1 MYINDVSLPPLVVAQ
16 SGQSY
21 DVGINKN
28 EWIEVLVDCPGI
40 TKEDGTAQQEEE
52 KLYTYRLPA
61 GLEVKPGD
69 ILSVPFGRQQVGG
82 IAIRLLAQPPTN
94 LAAENIR
101 DVEDV
106 IHSKFFNKAI
116 GCC

>member
-16 SGQSY
+16 SGESY
-21 DVGINKN
+21 DTRINKN
-28 EWIEVLVDCPGI
+28 QWVEVLVDCPGI
-40 TKEDGTAQQEEE
+40 AKEDTTEQKEEEE

-82 IAIRLLAQPPTN
+82 
-94 LAAENIR
+94 
-101 DVEDV
+101 
-106 IHSKFFNKAI
+106 
-116 GCC
+116 